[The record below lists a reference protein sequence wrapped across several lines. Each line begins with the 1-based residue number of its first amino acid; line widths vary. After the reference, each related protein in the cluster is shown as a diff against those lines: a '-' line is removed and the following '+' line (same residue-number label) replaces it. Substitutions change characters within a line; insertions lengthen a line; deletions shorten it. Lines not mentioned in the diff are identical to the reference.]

1 MNVLE
6 KAIIII
12 IIIIYNNKSGMKVAK
27 VYLK

>member
-6 KAIIII
+6 KAIII